1 MGRRCR
7 DISCLYTAQDGSCLM
22 KETSRPFRC
31 PARETASKEVKDNWM
46 IECLREKSL
55 YPKKT
60 RELVDNCRIEGP

>member
-1 MGRRCR
+1 
-7 DISCLYTAQDGSCLM
+7 M